1 MGILDKVVKIEKRIE
16 KLAARKKAPA
26 TPIEIRRAILDDI
39 EDQVR
44 PAGRSRK
51 VFPYDRLTIE
61 VLAGRGEATARRSPA
76 RAELEAV
83 LNPEDGLVDAIRER
97 LQEAGCDR
105 VGRLEVSVKVIG
117 KARPDWKPGAPFQ
130 VTYQRSEAA
139 NAPAAPPAPA
149 GPRTRASKTVGAELA
164 PPGAVA
170 SAARTGAGRASSAPT
185 APDAAIPRQAQLVV
199 LEGDATKKAYLLS
212 GERTNIGRLAEVA
225 DKHRRVVR
233 RNQVVFLDADNE
245 TNQTVSR
252 AQAHIRFAPPAEFRL
267 YDDHSSY
274 GTRILRDGRMIDLPS
289 GSPRGVKLQPGDEI
303 YFGRARV
310 LFRMLAPTV

>member
-16 KLAARKKAPA
+16 KLAARKDAPA

-61 VLAGRGEATARRSPA
+61 VLAGRGKATARRSPA

-117 KARPDWKPGAPFQ
+117 KARPDWKPGALFQ
-130 VTYQRSEAA
+130 VTYERSEAA
-139 NAPAAPPAPA
+139 NAPAAPKTPHA
-149 GPRTRASKTVGAELA
+149 AS
-164 PPGAVA
+164 
-170 SAARTGAGRASSAPT
+170 
-185 APDAAIPRQAQLVV
+185 PRQAQLVV

-310 LFRMLAPTV
+310 LFRMLAPTVSAPTV